1 MNRLTR
7 RSALIGGVGAAAAL
21 TGATAWGLDRFLIEH
36 AEVTNVSELEEQTTP
51 SASSS
56 AAATTN
62 TTTPAADIDINTW
75 TSGSGSDLVTGYIAD
90 IQVSS
95 ATDIRS
101 AFAEDSYGT
110 NIIEYPSVIA
120 SRVGATLAINGDY
133 YGFRDTGIV
142 VRNGIAYRNE
152 PARTAL
158 VLYTSGELRLVDE
171 TTTSADQLVADGAWQ
186 VWSFGP
192 GLVDGGAVLAGI
204 DEVEVDTNV
213 GNHSIQGTQPRTGIG
228 MIDPNHF
235 LFIVV
240 DGRAEGYSA
249 GITMT
254 DFAQLFVDQG
264 ATVAYNLDGGGS
276 SAMIHQGTL
285 VNNPLGKGKER
296 GTSDII
302 WVG

>member
-1 MNRLTR
+1 MNRFTR

-36 AEVTNVSELEEQTTP
+36 AEVTNVSQLEAQ
-51 SASSS
+51 ASSS
-56 AAATTN
+56 ASAGSSSTASTIAH
-62 TTTPAADIDINTW
+62 AADIDINTW

-90 IQVSS
+90 IRVSS
-95 ATDIRS
+95 GTAIRS
-101 AFAEDSYGT
+101 AFAEDTFGT

-142 VRNGIAYRNE
+142 VRNGIAYRDE

-158 VLYTSGELRLVDE
+158 VLYTSGEMKLVDE

-192 GLVDGGAVLAGI
+192 GLVDDGVVCSGI

-228 MIDPNHF
+228 MIEPNHF

-240 DGRAEGYSA
+240 DGRSEGYSV
-249 GITMT
+249 GIDMT
-254 DFAQLFVDQG
+254 AFAQLFADQG

-276 SAMIHQGTL
+276 STMVHQNNL
-285 VNNPLGKGKER
+285 ANNPLGKGKER